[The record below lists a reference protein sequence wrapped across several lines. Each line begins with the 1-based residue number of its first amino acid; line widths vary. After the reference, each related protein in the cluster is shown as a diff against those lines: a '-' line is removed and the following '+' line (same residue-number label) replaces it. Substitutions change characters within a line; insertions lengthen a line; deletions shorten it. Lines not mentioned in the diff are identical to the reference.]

1 MRSRGMLL
9 KLADASE
16 LLPPGV
22 VCESLETLRDRGLI
36 FVRISTSHIST
47 LFRNELRCPAAR
59 CQRRSQSPK
68 LKTRLQHNVAAAT
81 LLLAANGIP
90 QVLPMKL
97 SISYKHVDAH
107 EAIEKDVDRHVA
119 KLNKLLKAYA
129 PDLVQLHGVFAV
141 NTHKEQHSCTLNLSL
156 PTGSIHATG
165 TGKNERTACKMAFS
179 ELEAQVKK
187 HQALL
192 RKDYQWKR
200 KRPRERELV
209 A

>member
-1 MRSRGMLL
+1 
-9 KLADASE
+9 
-16 LLPPGV
+16 
-22 VCESLETLRDRGLI
+22 
-36 FVRISTSHIST
+36 
-47 LFRNELRCPAAR
+47 
-59 CQRRSQSPK
+59 
-68 LKTRLQHNVAAAT
+68 
-81 LLLAANGIP
+81 
-90 QVLPMKL
+90 MKL

-107 EAIEKDVDRHVA
+107 DAIEQDVDRHVA
-119 KLNKLLKAYA
+119 KLNKFLKAYA

-141 NTHKEQHSCTLNLSL
+141 NIHKSQHSCALNLSL

-200 KRPRERELV
+200 KRPRDRELAV
-209 A
+209 S

>member
-1 MRSRGMLL
+1 LHPTFAAASLL
-9 KLADASE
+9 FAA
-16 LLPPGV
+16 
-22 VCESLETLRDRGLI
+22 
-36 FVRISTSHIST
+36 
-47 LFRNELRCPAAR
+47 NEL
-59 CQRRSQSPK
+59 
-68 LKTRLQHNVAAAT
+68 
-81 LLLAANGIP
+81 P

-107 EAIEKDVDRHVA
+107 DAIEKDVDRHIA
-119 KLNKLLKAYA
+119 KLNKFLKAYS

-141 NTHKEQHSCTLNLSL
+141 NTHKEQRSCTLNLSL

-165 TGKNERTACKMAFS
+165 TGKNERASCKMAFS

-200 KRPRERELV
+200 KRPREREL
-209 A
+209 AIS